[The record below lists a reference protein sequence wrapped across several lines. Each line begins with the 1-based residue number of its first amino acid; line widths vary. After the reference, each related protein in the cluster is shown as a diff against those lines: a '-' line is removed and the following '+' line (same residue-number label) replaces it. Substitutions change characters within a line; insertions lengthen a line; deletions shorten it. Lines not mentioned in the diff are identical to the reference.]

1 MPIKYVETF
10 TIYLQLLLTLSCHYY
25 ISCSRSKYIF
35 LFYFFCFII
44 LMYALWHYMLCYVI
58 ISPGSSNNKIVEKK

>member
-1 MPIKYVETF
+1 MPIKHVETF
-10 TIYLQLLLTLSCHYY
+10 TIYLNLLLTLSCHYY

-44 LMYALWHYMLCYVI
+44 LMYARMALYVIICYVI
-58 ISPGSSNNKIVEKK
+58 ISSNNKIVEKK